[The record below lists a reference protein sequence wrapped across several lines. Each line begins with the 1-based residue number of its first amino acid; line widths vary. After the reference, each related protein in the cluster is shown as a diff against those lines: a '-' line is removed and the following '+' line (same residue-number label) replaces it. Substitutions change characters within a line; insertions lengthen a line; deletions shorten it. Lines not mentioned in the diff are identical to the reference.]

1 MKFFL
6 RNILDIPQDLFC
18 LLNSKQVEDY
28 WHSNCHLAAGDKP
41 QYEVLVLPDH
51 ADRQPV
57 QPDEVA
63 ALLQEEVQLRRA
75 GRQLVQLP
83 LRSPLGQ
90 LVLRPGTVLGS
101 PWSPTDI
108 VHGGVQSE
116 KTEKSVIIITMEVK
130 KQVNFN
136 TFLKM
141 CKKVQFVQK

>member
-6 RNILDIPQDLFC
+6 RNILDIAQDLFC

-83 LRSPLGQ
+83 LREGFKNSSSIDKWIRPLIFT
-90 LVLRPGTVLGS
+90 P
-101 PWSPTDI
+101 PT
-108 VHGGVQSE
+108 H
-116 KTEKSVIIITMEVK
+116 
-130 KQVNFN
+130 
-136 TFLKM
+136 
-141 CKKVQFVQK
+141 

>member
-63 ALLQEEVQLRRA
+63 ALLQEEVQLGRA

-90 LVLRPGTVLGS
+90 MVLRPGTVLGS
-101 PWSPTDI
+101 DGHQLTL
-108 VHGGVQSE
+108 
-116 KTEKSVIIITMEVK
+116 
-130 KQVNFN
+130 FN
-136 TFLKM
+136 
-141 CKKVQFVQK
+141 VGW